1 MKIIYR
7 ALLGA
12 AALLNA
18 GVALAD
24 VVGNYGTV
32 VQVTVNARTSDAWN
46 AAQGWL
52 MIDEGQQFYRKYQW
66 GGAACSGRLMSEADV
81 ANLLMALKER
91 GSLVVT
97 PGYKKVA
104 AGLRCLVSYRITAAE
119 VAQ

>member
-1 MKIIYR
+1 MKIIYG

-18 GVALAD
+18 GVALAE
-24 VVGNYGTV
+24 VVGAYGTV
-32 VQVTVNARTSDAWN
+32 AQVTVNMERSDN
-46 AAQGWL
+46 YAAMHGRL
-52 MIDEGQQFYRKYQW
+52 IVDEGQQYYRQYQW
-66 GGAACSGRLMSEADV
+66 GGAACSGRLLTESDV

-104 AGLRCLVSYRITAAE
+104 GGLRCLTSYRITAAE